1 MESTIS
7 YSNRERYGTLLGI
20 LFGHFGDGLD
30 LVIISYLFVP
40 LSIEFKVSVQEIAIA
55 LTISLV
61 FSAFGG
67 LLFGAIADRFGR
79 KKGLLLSIAVFGLST
94 MATAAVGQ
102 LWQLY
107 LVRAIEGLGIGGE
120 WGIGFAQITEVW
132 SPKWRATGGG
142 ILQGVFIIGSLTGA
156 FTAGYTLTRFGEFL
170 GWRYAFVIAGIVA
183 LVGVIIILVA
193 MPESK
198 YWARYKEIA
207 RKKKEQG
214 VAEKTPLSEI
224 FQPEVRRWTLF
235 ALLIGGSNLF
245 IYFSYSSFMPTLLAI
260 GYGLTP
266 AKYTTMLV
274 LGQAIAVPFYWVN
287 GFVSDIIGRKPTA
300 IGYGA
305 AYIIAVVIFLVSILQ
320 KEPYL
325 TVFSFGLFYAYT
337 FVSIGQGISGEYGV
351 WYSEHFPTRMRSTA
365 TNFGYMVGRGIA
377 GALASLLVPIIYS
390 GLGGIRFVGL
400 AMSIAMLVGSIFQFG
415 GLFGLKET

>member
-1 MESTIS
+1 MEASIS
-7 YSNRERYGTLLGI
+7 YNNKERAGTLAGI

-40 LSIEFKVSVQEIAIA
+40 LSLEFHATVQEVAIA

-79 KKGLLLSIAVFGLST
+79 KKGLLLSIAVFGIST
-94 MATAAVGQ
+94 LATAGVNQ
-102 LWQLY
+102 LWELY
-107 LVRAIEGLGIGGE
+107 FLRAIEGLGIGGE

-142 ILQGVFIIGSLTGA
+142 ILQGVFIIGSLVGA
-156 FTAGYTLTRFGEFL
+156 FTAGYSLTAFGEFL
-170 GWRYAFVIAGIVA
+170 GWRYAFIIAGIIA
-183 LVGVIIILVA
+183 LVGIIIIWIAV
-193 MPESK
+193 PESK
-198 YWARYKEIA
+198 YWLKYHRDAQ
-207 RKKKEQG
+207 EQKQKG
-214 VAEKTPLSEI
+214 ITEKTPLVEI
-224 FQPEVRRWTLF
+224 FNPSVRRWTLF

-245 IYFSYSSFMPTLLAI
+245 IYFSYASFMPTLLAV

-274 LGQAIAVPFYWVN
+274 LGQAIAVPFYWIN
-287 GFVSDIIGRKPTA
+287 GFLADTVGRKSTA
-300 IGYGA
+300 VGYGVI
-305 AYIIAVVIFLVSILQ
+305 YIVAVIAFLISIIEKQ
-320 KEPYL
+320 PYL
-325 TVFSFGLFYAYT
+325 TVFTFGLFYAYT

-365 TNFGYMVGRGIA
+365 TNFGYMVGRWDSA
-377 GALASLLVPIIYS
+377 ASS
-390 GLGGIRFVGL
+390 TS
-400 AMSIAMLVGSIFQFG
+400 A
-415 GLFGLKET
+415 